1 MKIRVLRSVQLTPK
15 LVGYEGDVLELDR
28 SWARRWIARGYVREV
43 EAQAPP
49 LVAGPTPHGAPR
61 DTVQRAGRDFDLEG
75 TQDLEPGE
83 QSLDQAPPAGQSPD
97 LPAPRDVPPT
107 HAPARDRARER
118 KR

>member
-1 MKIRVLRSVQLTPK
+1 VKIRVLRSVQLTPK

-28 SWARRWIARGYVREV
+28 FWARRWIARGYVREV

-61 DTVQRAGRDFDLEG
+61 DTVPPAGRDFDLEG
-75 TQDLEPGE
+75 TQDLESEE
-83 QSLDQAPPAGQSPD
+83 QLQDQTPPAGQSPA
-97 LPAPRDVPPT
+97 LAAHDVPPT
-107 HAPARDRARER
+107 QAPARDRARER